1 MSLSLDAEV
10 LRQMKVD
17 LSCPIELWEYT
28 LPAEEKP
35 VCSFTFMNLGQRP
48 ISSVQ
53 LELSCFDAAGE
64 VIARKTERPMALAA
78 AAREKFTVEIETEE
92 KNIDSVELI
101 IEKVWFESGEEWR
114 RAQQAKLIDYTPNEL
129 PPNRR
134 LEHLRFVAGSD
145 AVGYPSAQ
153 KQAWVCVCGRVNAL
167 DAEECIRCGRRRDE
181 VFERFS
187 PEAVQRVIDA
197 RERELEDRA
206 RQAREEASRQE
217 FLRQTAMR
225 KKKRARKVRTGIF
238 CALLALGSAAY
249 LFVALG
255 LPELKYQTAVSTLQ
269 SGDYAQARVAFE
281 ALDGYRDS
289 DTWIQQCDLLGAQDQ
304 LRKGTSDSIEAAMRT
319 LRALGDYP
327 GAKDAMQEANY
338 LKAGL
343 LSDARDYDAA
353 VELYESLG
361 AYRDS
366 AEKARAARYQIATA
380 EMDAGDY
387 DSAAAKFEAL
397 GNYKDAAA
405 LKREC
410 VYRPAKKLMGE
421 GKYDE
426 AIDLFAEVSG
436 YSDAD
441 SLRLQCIYQS
451 ALSAQIA
458 GDYDYAAERFMMLG
472 GYEDA
477 DEQMKRSIYLAAN
490 TARDSGSYETAR
502 GLYETV
508 ADYEDA
514 ADQIKECTYLPAK
527 QTMAAEKYEDA
538 AAMFQ
543 SIAGYKDA
551 DDLYDQCVYS
561 QAMELVA
568 AADYDAAIAL
578 METIPDYGDVEK
590 QLTLARY
597 QRAEKLEKDGKLA
610 EAADAFDALGS
621 YSDSRTRANQAR
633 YADAQAAFDAGD
645 YEAAAAKFEALGKYS
660 DARTRVKECAYQS
673 ALLYEKD
680 GELEQAYDALLAIDG
695 YEPAQTKAKE
705 VVYAL
710 AEQLY
715 DEGQL
720 LDASEKFKLAGKYE
734 DAADRA
740 DACVY
745 EQAQQLMEA
754 GDYQEAGDLFN
765 SIASYEDAK
774 AQREACYDLWLAD
787 RAAQAKTAYD
797 SGDYAAALRALD
809 GVSVEDMPR
818 SYAETQDIYYDANY
832 QLARRLIDEGRALE
846 AYSYLMKCKGYKSA
860 DTLLDKHIYQILGTW
875 ETDAGTQYA
884 FYLNGTCRIDGREMT
899 FNMPGIYGI
908 ETGETAD
915 TLERTY
921 SFVSAK
927 ANSLTLREDATQR
940 VIRLTRTRQAE
951 VSYTEDSSPSGDVT
965 QNIQTE
971 TDVLNEAE

>member
-114 RAQQAKLIDYTPNEL
+114 RAQQAKLIGYTPNEL

-304 LRKGTSDSIEAAMRT
+304 LKKGTSDSIEAAMRT

-410 VYRPAKKLMGE
+410 VSPA
-421 GKYDE
+421 
-426 AIDLFAEVSG
+426 
-436 YSDAD
+436 
-441 SLRLQCIYQS
+441 R
-451 ALSAQIA
+451 
-458 GDYDYAAERFMMLG
+458 
-472 GYEDA
+472 
-477 DEQMKRSIYLAAN
+477 
-490 TARDSGSYETAR
+490 
-502 GLYETV
+502 
-508 ADYEDA
+508 
-514 ADQIKECTYLPAK
+514 
-527 QTMAAEKYEDA
+527 
-538 AAMFQ
+538 
-543 SIAGYKDA
+543 
-551 DDLYDQCVYS
+551 
-561 QAMELVA
+561 
-568 AADYDAAIAL
+568 
-578 METIPDYGDVEK
+578 
-590 QLTLARY
+590 
-597 QRAEKLEKDGKLA
+597 
-610 EAADAFDALGS
+610 
-621 YSDSRTRANQAR
+621 
-633 YADAQAAFDAGD
+633 
-645 YEAAAAKFEALGKYS
+645 
-660 DARTRVKECAYQS
+660 
-673 ALLYEKD
+673 
-680 GELEQAYDALLAIDG
+680 
-695 YEPAQTKAKE
+695 
-705 VVYAL
+705 
-710 AEQLY
+710 
-715 DEGQL
+715 
-720 LDASEKFKLAGKYE
+720 
-734 DAADRA
+734 
-740 DACVY
+740 
-745 EQAQQLMEA
+745 
-754 GDYQEAGDLFN
+754 
-765 SIASYEDAK
+765 
-774 AQREACYDLWLAD
+774 
-787 RAAQAKTAYD
+787 
-797 SGDYAAALRALD
+797 
-809 GVSVEDMPR
+809 PR
-818 SYAETQDIYYDANY
+818 S
-832 QLARRLIDEGRALE
+832 
-846 AYSYLMKCKGYKSA
+846 
-860 DTLLDKHIYQILGTW
+860 
-875 ETDAGTQYA
+875 
-884 FYLNGTCRIDGREMT
+884 
-899 FNMPGIYGI
+899 
-908 ETGETAD
+908 
-915 TLERTY
+915 
-921 SFVSAK
+921 
-927 ANSLTLREDATQR
+927 
-940 VIRLTRTRQAE
+940 
-951 VSYTEDSSPSGDVT
+951 
-965 QNIQTE
+965 
-971 TDVLNEAE
+971 